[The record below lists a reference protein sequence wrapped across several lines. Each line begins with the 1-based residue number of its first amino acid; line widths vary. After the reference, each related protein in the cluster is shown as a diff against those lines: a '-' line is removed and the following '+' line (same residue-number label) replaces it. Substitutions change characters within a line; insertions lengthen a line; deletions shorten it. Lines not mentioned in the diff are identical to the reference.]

1 MVCIVRRVMRTVVA
15 GLVVCAA
22 AAATVGIV
30 SPVSVSALSKEEASA
45 ISSNCSTIK
54 QSLSQLQKADSKTRT
69 YLGTTYETIASRFI
83 TPLNLRLV
91 RNNRPTLSSIQS
103 EFSDA
108 QIAFRDDYTNYMR
121 EMENL
126 ISIDCRVEPEK
137 FYDQL
142 KVVRERREKVRL
154 ATEELKKLTAEQYQ
168 AVVKLRKEI
177 KK

>member
-30 SPVSVSALSKEEASA
+30 SPVSVSALSKEEANA

-91 RNNRPTLSSIQS
+91 RNNRPTLS
-103 EFSDA
+103 
-108 QIAFRDDYTNYMR
+108 
-121 EMENL
+121 
-126 ISIDCRVEPEK
+126 
-137 FYDQL
+137 
-142 KVVRERREKVRL
+142 RL
-154 ATEELKKLTAEQYQ
+154 HELYA
-168 AVVKLRKEI
+168 
-177 KK
+177 

>member
-1 MVCIVRRVMRTVVA
+1 MACIVRRIMRTAAV
-15 GLVVCAA
+15 GLVACMLMLTTA
-22 AAATVGIV
+22 GIV
-30 SPVSVSALSKEEASA
+30 SPAPVSALSKEETSA

-69 YLGTTYETIASRFI
+69 YLGTTYETIAGRFI

-103 EFSDA
+103 EFSEA
-108 QIAFRDDYTNYMR
+108 QIAFRDDYTDYMR

-126 ISIDCRVEPEK
+126 ISIDCQTEPEK

-177 KK
+177 EK